1 MKIIVKRERLE
12 EFDERKI
19 YRSCYAACL
28 NAHHTK
34 QNAKKVAN
42 AVTRLVVKWAKKE
55 KGVINSKKIKVLIFR
70 ILNKIDPEVAF
81 LYETHLDISQDGI

>member
-1 MKIIVKRERLE
+1 MKLIVKKEKLE
-12 EFDERKI
+12 EFDKKKV

-28 NAHHTK
+28 NAHYTK

-55 KGVINSKKIKVLIFR
+55 KGVINSKKIRVLMFR

-81 LYETHLDISQDGI
+81 LYETHLDIS